1 MWNLVHPLQLH
12 ELPQSIFYANFDWMG
27 HYNFCRLSSSFRLW
41 AHFRASNGEELRY
54 YVWHSSCTY
63 AWYGYYVQ
71 NTLNSPPLLLICL
84 VYFSSVG
91 RFSMFCLPFMCVY
104 FVSIPKFFLVLFVA
118 SQYHGW
124 VFPSLLDLQQK
135 LSIHVSVYTDLYPFL
150 GVVKV
155 SWEVIHLTR
164 HLTFS
169 VTRQISKPYRIS
181 RDEYVVQVLYNPW
194 KIYNV
199 ITYMCRS

>member
-1 MWNLVHPLQLH
+1 MFDILLTFMLGMAIMCKIHLTHHHCCWFVW
-12 ELPQSIFYANFDWMG
+12 SIFP
-27 HYNFCRLSSSFRLW
+27 LW
-41 AHFRASNGEELRY
+41 AG
-54 YVWHSSCTY
+54 
-63 AWYGYYVQ
+63 
-71 NTLNSPPLLLICL
+71 PLCFVFLLC
-84 VYFSSVG
+84 
-91 RFSMFCLPFMCVY
+91 
-104 FVSIPKFFLVLFVA
+104 VSILFPPKFFLVLFVA

-155 SWEVIHLTR
+155 SGEVIHLR
-164 HLTFS
+164 FS
-169 VTRQISKPYRIS
+169 VTRQISKLDRIS
-181 RDEYVVQVLYNPW
+181 RDECVVQVLYNPR